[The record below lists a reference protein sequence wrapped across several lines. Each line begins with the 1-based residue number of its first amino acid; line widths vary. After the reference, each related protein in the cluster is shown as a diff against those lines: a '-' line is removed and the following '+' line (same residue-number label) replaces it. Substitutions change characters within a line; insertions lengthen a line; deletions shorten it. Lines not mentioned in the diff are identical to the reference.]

1 VIPRRIGL
9 RWVVAALVLATVLP
23 LGLAAALGVRRAWRR
38 QIATVERQSVE
49 TVRAISVAIDQEV
62 ETTTAAL
69 DFLGALHALDGPDL
83 QAFDNLAQRLI
94 VRRPDW
100 SAIVLTDP
108 RGRLLATTPA
118 RDLQDAAFR
127 ASEWARAVVAANHFV
142 VSPLFQMP
150 GLPGHFVVIA
160 IPVVRDAK
168 VTLVLGALV
177 RADAFSAIL
186 RRQQTPAA
194 WRWSL
199 ARRSSAP

>member
-1 VIPRRIGL
+1 
-9 RWVVAALVLATVLP
+9 
-23 LGLAAALGVRRAWRR
+23 
-38 QIATVERQSVE
+38 
-49 TVRAISVAIDQEV
+49 
-62 ETTTAAL
+62 
-69 DFLGALHALDGPDL
+69 
-83 QAFDNLAQRLI
+83 
-94 VRRPDW
+94 
-100 SAIVLTDP
+100 
-108 RGRLLATTPA
+108 
-118 RDLQDAAFR
+118 
-127 ASEWARAVVAANHFV
+127 
-142 VSPLFQMP
+142 MP